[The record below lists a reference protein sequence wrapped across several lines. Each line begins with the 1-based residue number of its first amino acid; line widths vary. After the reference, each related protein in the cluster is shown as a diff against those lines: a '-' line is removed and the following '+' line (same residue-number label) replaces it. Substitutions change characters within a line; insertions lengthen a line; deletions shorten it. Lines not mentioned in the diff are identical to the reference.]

1 MQLMEEK
8 RMHAE
13 IAMLQKI
20 EENKLEIAQKT
31 EAGHALLTQNLLK
44 KMCEDLAS
52 RVASPRGG
60 GAEGAGLTQVQ
71 VQGLH
76 MAMQIKMSAW
86 EGRVGEFLEKMTKS
100 HASDIEKLRAKWA
113 KCKPALTTKMRKSG
127 KKYWKSKLRPSSKLL
142 NRIKGCKMLSQKH

>member
-1 MQLMEEK
+1 MKSEMQLMEEK

-76 MAMQIKMSAW
+76 VAMENKMSAW
-86 EGRVGEFLEKMTKS
+86 EGRVGEFLEKRQNPMQVILK
-100 HASDIEKLRAKWA
+100 KL
-113 KCKPALTTKMRKSG
+113 
-127 KKYWKSKLRPSSKLL
+127 
-142 NRIKGCKMLSQKH
+142 